1 MNPAELFSTVN
12 GRDLI
17 DILAVAAAVYAL
29 LLLIRGTRSV
39 QWLLGIL
46 VLVGISY
53 VAKLT
58 QLVTLERLIGIFV
71 AVIPFAIIVI
81 FQDQIRQALA
91 TFGGTSTSI
100 LGLGTPQIVELTL
113 NEIVR
118 TASAL
123 AKSRTGA
130 LIVLEGKQGLREYTE
145 KGSRLDAEVSAEL
158 LMNIFTPN
166 APLHDGAVIVRGDR
180 ITAAGCFLPL
190 TKQLEIDSDLGTR
203 HRAALGI
210 SDQSDALALVV
221 SEETGHIAIA
231 FDGRLTRHLDS
242 GGLHALLLEQLS
254 KQQEEEESKHK
265 EEPSRA
271 DGEEGHDR

>member
-1 MNPAELFSTVN
+1 MNPADLLSTVN

-17 DILAVAAAVYAL
+17 DILAVALAVYAL

-46 VLVGISY
+46 VLVGFSY
-53 VAKLT
+53 VAKLAG
-58 QLVTLERLIGIFV
+58 LVTLERLIGIFV

-81 FQDQIRQALA
+81 FQDQIREALA
-91 TFGGTSTSI
+91 TFGTTSL
-100 LGLGTPQIVELTL
+100 LGLGTPQIVESTL

-145 KGSRLDAEVSAEL
+145 KGTRLDAEVSAEL

-180 ITAAGCFLPL
+180 IAAAGCFLPL
-190 TKQLEIDSDLGTR
+190 TKQLDIDSDLGTR
-203 HRAALGI
+203 HRAALGM

-254 KQQEEEESKHK
+254 RQQAEESDHI
-265 EEPSRA
+265 EELSET
-271 DGEEGHDR
+271 DGENGDEQ

>member
-1 MNPAELFSTVN
+1 MSPADLLSTVN

-17 DILAVAAAVYAL
+17 DILAVALAVYAL

-53 VAKLT
+53 VAKLAG
-58 QLVTLERLIGIFV
+58 LVTLERLIGIFV

-81 FQDQIRQALA
+81 FQDQIREALA
-91 TFGGTSTSI
+91 TFGTTSL
-100 LGLGTPQIVELTL
+100 LGLGSTPQIVELTL

-145 KGSRLDAEVSAEL
+145 KGTRLDAEVSAEL

-180 ITAAGCFLPL
+180 IAAAGCFLPL
-190 TKQLEIDSDLGTR
+190 TKQLDIDSDLGTR

-231 FDGRLTRHLDS
+231 FDGQLTRHLDS

-254 KQQEEEESKHK
+254 KQQAEESDSV
-265 EEPSRA
+265 EEVSQT
-271 DGEEGHDR
+271 DGEDGDDH

>member
-1 MNPAELFSTVN
+1 MNPTDLLSTVN

-17 DILAVAAAVYAL
+17 DILAVALAVYAL

-53 VAKLT
+53 AAKLAG
-58 QLVTLERLIGIFV
+58 LVTLERLIGIFV

-81 FQDQIRQALA
+81 FQDQIREALA
-91 TFGGTSTSI
+91 TFGTTSL
-100 LGLGTPQIVELTL
+100 LGLGTPQIVESTL

-145 KGSRLDAEVSAEL
+145 KGTRLDAEVSAEL

-180 ITAAGCFLPL
+180 IAAAGCFLPL
-190 TKQLEIDSDLGTR
+190 TKQLDIDSDLGTR

-221 SEETGHIAIA
+221 SEETGHIAVA
-231 FDGRLTRHLDS
+231 VDGQLTRHLDS
-242 GGLHALLLEQLS
+242 GGLHALLLKQLS
-254 KQQEEEESKHK
+254 KQQAEESDHV
-265 EEPSRA
+265 EEISQT
-271 DGEEGHDR
+271 DGEDRDDR

>member
-1 MNPAELFSTVN
+1 MNPAELLSTH
-12 GRDLI
+12 GRDLL

-53 VAKLT
+53 VAKLAG
-58 QLVTLERLIGIFV
+58 LVTLDRLIGITV

-91 TFGGTSTSI
+91 TFGDTSTSI
-100 LGLGTPQIVELTL
+100 LGLGTQQIVESTL

-130 LIVLEGKQGLREYTE
+130 LIVLEGKQGLREYAE
-145 KGSRLDAEVSAEL
+145 KGTRLDAEVSAEL

-166 APLHDGAVIVRGDR
+166 APLHDGAVIVCGDR
-180 ITAAGCFLPL
+180 IAAAGCFLPL

-203 HRAALGI
+203 HRAALGM

-242 GGLHALLLEQLS
+242 GGLHALLVEQLTR
-254 KQQEEEESKHK
+254 QREEASKHV
-265 EEPSRA
+265 
-271 DGEEGHDR
+271 EEGGGVNVEDTDEK

>member
-1 MNPAELFSTVN
+1 MSPADLLSTVN

-17 DILAVAAAVYAL
+17 DILAVALAVYAL

-53 VAKLT
+53 VAKLAG
-58 QLVTLERLIGIFV
+58 LVTLERLIGIFV

-81 FQDQIRQALA
+81 FQDQIREALA
-91 TFGGTSTSI
+91 TFGTTSL

-145 KGSRLDAEVSAEL
+145 KGTRLDAEVSAEL

-180 ITAAGCFLPL
+180 IAAAGCFLPL
-190 TKQLEIDSDLGTR
+190 TKQLDIDSDLGTR

-231 FDGRLTRHLDS
+231 FDGQLTRHLDS

-254 KQQEEEESKHK
+254 KQQAEESDSV
-265 EEPSRA
+265 EEVSQT
-271 DGEEGHDR
+271 DGEDGDDH

>member
-1 MNPAELFSTVN
+1 MSPADLLSTVN

-17 DILAVAAAVYAL
+17 DILAVGLAVYAL

-53 VAKLT
+53 VAKLAG
-58 QLVTLERLIGIFV
+58 LVTLERLIGIFV

-81 FQDQIRQALA
+81 FQDQIREALA
-91 TFGGTSTSI
+91 TFGTTSL

-145 KGSRLDAEVSAEL
+145 KGTRLDAEVSAEL

-180 ITAAGCFLPL
+180 IAAAGCFLPL
-190 TKQLEIDSDLGTR
+190 TKQLDIDSDLGTR

-231 FDGRLTRHLDS
+231 FDGQLTRHLDS

-254 KQQEEEESKHK
+254 KQQAEESDSV
-265 EEPSRA
+265 EEVSQT
-271 DGEEGHDR
+271 DGEDGDDH

>member
-1 MNPAELFSTVN
+1 MNPVDLLSTVN

-17 DILAVAAAVYAL
+17 DILAVALAVYAL

-53 VAKLT
+53 GAKLAG
-58 QLVTLERLIGIFV
+58 LVTLERLIGIFV

-81 FQDQIRQALA
+81 FQDQIRAALA
-91 TFGGTSTSI
+91 TFGTTSL
-100 LGLGTPQIVELTL
+100 LGLGTPQIVESTL

-123 AKSRTGA
+123 SKSRTGA

-145 KGSRLDAEVSAEL
+145 KGTRLDAEVSAEL

-180 ITAAGCFLPL
+180 IAAAGCFLPL
-190 TKQLEIDSDLGTR
+190 TKQLDIDSDLGTR
-203 HRAALGI
+203 HRAALGM

-254 KQQEEEESKHK
+254 KQQEEESEHV
-265 EEPSRA
+265 EEPSQA
-271 DGEEGHDR
+271 DAEDGHDR

>member
-1 MNPAELFSTVN
+1 MNPVDLLSTVN

-17 DILAVAAAVYAL
+17 DILAVALAVYAL

-53 VAKLT
+53 GAKLAG
-58 QLVTLERLIGIFV
+58 LVTLERLIGIFV

-81 FQDQIRQALA
+81 FQDQIRAALA
-91 TFGGTSTSI
+91 TFGTTSL
-100 LGLGTPQIVELTL
+100 LGLGTPQIVESTL

-123 AKSRTGA
+123 SKSRTGA

-145 KGSRLDAEVSAEL
+145 KGTRLDAEVSAEL

-180 ITAAGCFLPL
+180 IAAAGCFLPL
-190 TKQLEIDSDLGTR
+190 TKQLDIDSDLGTR
-203 HRAALGI
+203 HRAALGM

-242 GGLHALLLEQLS
+242 GGLHALLLQQLS
-254 KQQEEEESKHK
+254 KQQAEESEHA
-265 EEPSRA
+265 EELIRA
-271 DGEEGHDR
+271 DGEDGHGR

>member
-1 MNPAELFSTVN
+1 MNPTDLLSTVN

-17 DILAVAAAVYAL
+17 DILAVALVVYAL

-53 VAKLT
+53 VAKLAG
-58 QLVTLERLIGIFV
+58 LVTLERLIGIFV

-81 FQDQIRQALA
+81 FQDQIREALA
-91 TFGGTSTSI
+91 TFGTTSI
-100 LGLGTPQIVELTL
+100 LGLGTPQIVESTL

-123 AKSRTGA
+123 SKSRTGA

-145 KGSRLDAEVSAEL
+145 KGTQLDAEVSAEL

-180 ITAAGCFLPL
+180 IAAAGCFLPL
-190 TKQLEIDSDLGTR
+190 TKQLDIDSDLGTR
-203 HRAALGI
+203 HRAALGM

-242 GGLHALLLEQLS
+242 GGLHALLLERLN
-254 KQQEEEESKHK
+254 KQQEESGHNEELS
-265 EEPSRA
+265 PA
-271 DGEEGHDR
+271 DGEDGDDR

>member
-1 MNPAELFSTVN
+1 MNPADLLSTVN

-17 DILAVAAAVYAL
+17 DILAVALAVYAL

-53 VAKLT
+53 VAKLAG
-58 QLVTLERLIGIFV
+58 LVTLERLIGIFV

-81 FQDQIRQALA
+81 FQDQIREALA
-91 TFGGTSTSI
+91 TFGTTSL

-145 KGSRLDAEVSAEL
+145 KGTRLDAEVSAEL

-180 ITAAGCFLPL
+180 IAAAGCFLPL
-190 TKQLEIDSDLGTR
+190 TKQLDIDSDLGTR

-231 FDGRLTRHLDS
+231 FDGQLTRHLDS

-254 KQQEEEESKHK
+254 KQQAEESDSV
-265 EEPSRA
+265 EEVSQTDGA
-271 DGEEGHDR
+271 DGDDH